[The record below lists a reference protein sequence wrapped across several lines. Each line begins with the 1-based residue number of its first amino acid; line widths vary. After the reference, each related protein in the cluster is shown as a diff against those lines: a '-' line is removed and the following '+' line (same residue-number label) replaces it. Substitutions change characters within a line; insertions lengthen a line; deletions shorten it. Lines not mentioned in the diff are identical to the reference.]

1 MPNLRFISASPYQ
14 DDVLSLPVHD
24 LSASILFYEKFMKF
38 QVIRRETKPYQLA
51 ILSRD
56 EVKIGLAENGGDP
69 EQEGVYFT
77 VNSVKQAFDFFL
89 QTDLKTLTIR
99 LYPHRLMKTV
109 CFLLL
114 HLIVFVTV
122 LVKISFNL
130 TKVD

>member
-14 DDVLSLPVHD
+14 DDVLSLPVHN
-24 LSASILFYEKFMKF
+24 LSASIPFYEKFMKF

-77 VNSVKQAFDFFL
+77 VNSVKQAFDFFSSNG
-89 QTDLKTLTIR
+89 LKNLDDSSLSTSINEDGMFFIVAPDR
-99 LYPHRLMKTV
+99 LCY
-109 CFLLL
+109 CFGE
-114 HLIVFVTV
+114 
-122 LVKISFNL
+122 
-130 TKVD
+130 D

>member
-24 LSASILFYEKFMKF
+24 LSASIPFYEKFMKF

-77 VNSVKQAFDFFL
+77 VNSVKQAFDFFSSNGL
-89 QTDLKTLTIR
+89 ENLDDSSLSTSINEDGMFFIVAPDR
-99 LYPHRLMKTV
+99 LCY
-109 CFLLL
+109 CFGE
-114 HLIVFVTV
+114 
-122 LVKISFNL
+122 
-130 TKVD
+130 D

>member
-24 LSASILFYEKFMKF
+24 LSVSIPFYEKFMKF

-77 VNSVKQAFDFFL
+77 VNSVKQAFDFF
-89 QTDLKTLTIR
+89 QGQKLK
-99 LYPHRLMKTV
+99 YG
-109 CFLLL
+109 CFSN
-114 HLIVFVTV
+114 V
-122 LVKISFNL
+122 LVFPL
-130 TKVD
+130 VQV

>member
-14 DDVLSLPVHD
+14 DDVLNLPVHD
-24 LSASILFYEKFMKF
+24 LSVSIRFYEKFMKF

-77 VNSVKQAFDFFL
+77 VNSVKQAFDFFSSNGL
-89 QTDLKTLTIR
+89 ENLDDSSLSTSINEDGMFFIVAPDR
-99 LYPHRLMKTV
+99 LCY
-109 CFLLL
+109 CFGE
-114 HLIVFVTV
+114 
-122 LVKISFNL
+122 
-130 TKVD
+130 D

>member
-24 LSASILFYEKFMKF
+24 LSVSIPFYEKFMKF

-77 VNSVKQAFDFFL
+77 VNSVKQAFDFFSSNGL
-89 QTDLKTLTIR
+89 ENLDDSSLSTSINEDCMFFIVAPDR
-99 LYPHRLMKTV
+99 LCY
-109 CFLLL
+109 CFGE
-114 HLIVFVTV
+114 
-122 LVKISFNL
+122 
-130 TKVD
+130 D

>member
-24 LSASILFYEKFMKF
+24 LSASIPFYEKFMKF
-38 QVIRRETKPYQLA
+38 QVIRRKTKPYQLA

-77 VNSVKQAFDFFL
+77 VNSVKQAFDFFSSNGL
-89 QTDLKTLTIR
+89 ENLDDSSLSTSINEDGMFFIVAPDR
-99 LYPHRLMKTV
+99 LCY
-109 CFLLL
+109 CFGE
-114 HLIVFVTV
+114 
-122 LVKISFNL
+122 
-130 TKVD
+130 D

>member
-24 LSASILFYEKFMKF
+24 LSVSIPFYEKFMKF

-77 VNSVKQAFDFFL
+77 VNSVKQAFDFFSSNGL
-89 QTDLKTLTIR
+89 ENLDDSSLSTSINEDGMFFIVAPDR
-99 LYPHRLMKTV
+99 LCY
-109 CFLLL
+109 CFGE
-114 HLIVFVTV
+114 
-122 LVKISFNL
+122 
-130 TKVD
+130 D

>member
-14 DDVLSLPVHD
+14 DDVLNLPVHD
-24 LSASILFYEKFMKF
+24 LSVSIPFYEKFMKF

-77 VNSVKQAFDFFL
+77 VNSVKQAFDFFSSNGL
-89 QTDLKTLTIR
+89 ENLDDSSLSTSINEDGMFFIVAPDR
-99 LYPHRLMKTV
+99 LCY
-109 CFLLL
+109 CFGE
-114 HLIVFVTV
+114 
-122 LVKISFNL
+122 
-130 TKVD
+130 D

>member
-24 LSASILFYEKFMKF
+24 LSVSIPFYEKFMKF

-77 VNSVKQAFDFFL
+77 VNSVKQAFDFFSSNGL
-89 QTDLKTLTIR
+89 ENLDDSSLSTSINEDGMFFIVAPDR
-99 LYPHRLMKTV
+99 LCY
-109 CFLLL
+109 CFGE
-114 HLIVFVTV
+114 
-122 LVKISFNL
+122 N
-130 TKVD
+130 

>member
-14 DDVLSLPVHD
+14 DDVLSLTVHD
-24 LSASILFYEKFMKF
+24 LSVSIPFYEKFMKF

-77 VNSVKQAFDFFL
+77 VNSVKQAFDFFSSNGL
-89 QTDLKTLTIR
+89 ENLDDSSLSTSINEDGMFFIVAPDR
-99 LYPHRLMKTV
+99 LCY
-109 CFLLL
+109 CFGE
-114 HLIVFVTV
+114 
-122 LVKISFNL
+122 
-130 TKVD
+130 D

>member
-24 LSASILFYEKFMKF
+24 LSVSIPFYEKFMKF

-77 VNSVKQAFDFFL
+77 VNSVKQAFDFFSSNG
-89 QTDLKTLTIR
+89 LKNLDDSSLSASINEDGMFFIVAPDR
-99 LYPHRLMKTV
+99 LCY
-109 CFLLL
+109 CFGE
-114 HLIVFVTV
+114 
-122 LVKISFNL
+122 
-130 TKVD
+130 D

>member
-24 LSASILFYEKFMKF
+24 LSVSIPFYEKFMKF

-77 VNSVKQAFDFFL
+77 VNSVKQAFDFFSSNGL
-89 QTDLKTLTIR
+89 ENLDDSSLSTSINVDGMFFIVAPDR
-99 LYPHRLMKTV
+99 LCY
-109 CFLLL
+109 CFGE
-114 HLIVFVTV
+114 
-122 LVKISFNL
+122 
-130 TKVD
+130 D

>member
-24 LSASILFYEKFMKF
+24 LSASIPFYEKFMKF
-38 QVIRRETKPYQLA
+38 QVIRRKTKPYQLA

-77 VNSVKQAFDFFL
+77 VNSVKQAFDFFSSNG
-89 QTDLKTLTIR
+89 LKNLDDSSLSTSINEDGMFFIVAPDR
-99 LYPHRLMKTV
+99 LCY
-109 CFLLL
+109 CFGE
-114 HLIVFVTV
+114 
-122 LVKISFNL
+122 
-130 TKVD
+130 D

>member
-24 LSASILFYEKFMKF
+24 LSVSIPFYEKFMKF

-77 VNSVKQAFDFFL
+77 VNSVKQAFGFFSSNGL
-89 QTDLKTLTIR
+89 ENLDDSSLSTSINEDGMFFIVAPDR
-99 LYPHRLMKTV
+99 LCY
-109 CFLLL
+109 CFGE
-114 HLIVFVTV
+114 
-122 LVKISFNL
+122 
-130 TKVD
+130 D

>member
-14 DDVLSLPVHD
+14 DDVFSLPVHD
-24 LSASILFYEKFMKF
+24 LSVSIPFYEKFMKF

-77 VNSVKQAFDFFL
+77 VNSVKQAFDFFSSNGL
-89 QTDLKTLTIR
+89 ENLDDSSLSTSINEDGMFFIVAPDR
-99 LYPHRLMKTV
+99 LCY
-109 CFLLL
+109 CFGE
-114 HLIVFVTV
+114 
-122 LVKISFNL
+122 
-130 TKVD
+130 D